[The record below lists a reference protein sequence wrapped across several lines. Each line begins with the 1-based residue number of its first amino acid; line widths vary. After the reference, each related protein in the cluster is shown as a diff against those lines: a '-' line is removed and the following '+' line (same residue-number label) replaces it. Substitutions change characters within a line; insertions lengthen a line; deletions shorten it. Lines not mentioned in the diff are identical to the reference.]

1 MNLRRL
7 SVYCAV
13 STLALA
19 ACAVSPASLAD
30 DPIPQIVAFDMQ
42 RCVNMGNSFE
52 APAGEPWGKPI
63 NPDDFETIRAKGF
76 DTVRIPVRWTDYM
89 TDAPEYAID
98 PDFLAKVDTAV
109 TAALA
114 ADLNVILNMHHNEE
128 IVEDPAAAMPAYEA
142 AWVQISDHF
151 SDAPDSLW
159 FETLNEPHNALKG
172 DLTRQT
178 QTRGVE
184 IIRKANPDR
193 IIILGGDEWSGIKT
207 LDTNIAPPDDN
218 IVYTFHYYDP
228 FDFTHQKAFWLGDS
242 MPKGD
247 RSWSSAADREQ
258 LREAGQ
264 IASEYRKKTNRPIFA
279 GEFGA
284 NAPIDNAERVKWAEA
299 VRIEM
304 EANDIPW
311 CLWSYSNTFELYD
324 NEAESWDMDMLAALG
339 LEAKTGD

>member
-1 MNLRRL
+1 MK
-7 SVYCAV
+7 
-13 STLALA
+13 
-19 ACAVSPASLAD
+19 SPGSRF
-30 DPIPQIVAFDMQ
+30 QIIF
-42 RCVNMGNSFE
+42 R
-52 APAGEPWGKPI
+52 
-63 NPDDFETIRAKGF
+63 
-76 DTVRIPVRWTDYM
+76 
-89 TDAPEYAID
+89 DAP
-98 PDFLAKVDTAV
+98 
-109 TAALA
+109 
-114 ADLNVILNMHHNEE
+114 N
-128 IVEDPAAAMPAYEA
+128 
-142 AWVQISDHF
+142 
-151 SDAPDSLW
+151 SLW
-159 FETLNEPHNALKG
+159 LETLNEPHNALKG

-184 IIRKANPDR
+184 IIRKTNPDR

-247 RSWSSAADREQ
+247 RSWGSAADREQ

-264 IASEYRKKTNRPIFA
+264 TAAKYRNKTNRPIFA